1 MKTSTMSKLATLCL
15 LGATTLFSVSD
26 SFSAALFDQSD
37 ISVSEKGRLMLERRQ
52 SEDSIARNDRVLLMN
67 GSDTLEIFASEGR
80 AIEQVLE
87 EDLDLDGQTEL
98 LVQMDL
104 GGSGAFKE
112 FALLKSKD
120 GKYETIW
127 EETGFKA
134 GDASIEDRDGDGRKN
149 LYIEYVN
156 AEVNPPKNEVAAFT
170 LENGELKP
178 VK

>member
-1 MKTSTMSKLATLCL
+1 MKTSTMSKLAILCL
-15 LGATTLFSVSD
+15 LAANTLFSVSD
-26 SFSAALFDQSD
+26 SFTAALFEQSD
-37 ISVSEKGRLMLERRQ
+37 ISASEKGRLVLERRQ
-52 SEDSIARNDRVLLMN
+52 SDNSLARNDRVLLIN

-87 EDLDLDGQTEL
+87 DDLDLDDQKEL
-98 LVQMDL
+98 LIQMDL

-112 FALLKSKD
+112 FALLKNKD

-134 GDASIEDRDGDGRKN
+134 GDASIEDRDGDGRLN

-156 AEVNPPKNEVAAFT
+156 SDVTPPKDEVAVFT
-170 LENGELKP
+170 LENDQLKP